1 MKPRLDI
8 EPTLAAGN
16 EDHHGQATKT
26 IMAKK
31 FDELS
36 FLSHRLEFKAPRLA
50 ITLASSNELTSDPG

>member
-1 MKPRLDI
+1 M
-8 EPTLAAGN
+8 AAGN